1 MASLHKKGLTCA
13 LYKNIAKSSDCL
25 MSNMCWMSDE
35 LMGEGNIMAI
45 LFHSATSQKLAGS
58 ICNRFIGIFHLHNPS
73 GRTMALRVSGVS
85 VPIYSKHVYIHM
97 SFYTWIN

>member
-1 MASLHKKGLTCA
+1 MASVHKKCLICV

-45 LFHSATSQKLAGS
+45 LFRSATSQKLAGS
-58 ICNRFIGIFHLHNPS
+58 IHNRSTGIFHLHNPS
-73 GRTMALRVSGVS
+73 VRTMALRVSGVS
-85 VPIYSKHVYIHM
+85 VPI
-97 SFYTWIN
+97 